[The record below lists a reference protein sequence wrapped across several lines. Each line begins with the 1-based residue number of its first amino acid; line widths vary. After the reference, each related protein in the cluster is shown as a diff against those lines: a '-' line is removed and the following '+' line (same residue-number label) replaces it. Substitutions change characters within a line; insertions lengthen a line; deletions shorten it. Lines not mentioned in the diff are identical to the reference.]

1 MYPQLNCIATFSALQ
16 DIFLY
21 WRTVHYELNT
31 DVLPQVYKC
40 DPFACVKFLTT
51 CVPKFWVYWVY
62 FVWKIITTE
71 TKIPGIIYHA
81 VWFMCIINYAI
92 WCMVNNKIQI
102 SLFILCCY
110 YFRHLTTYVTSWW
123 IYLLAWI
130 WLVAVNEQ
138 IHRHLNVWILEYIH
152 MDNIWNFYSLTFG
165 MVVQQIHKI
174 QEFQCPVI
182 NNVSTVHT
190 SNWTAFEYH
199 TFNADIDKAEICK
212 TPLDQTLSWTRQ
224 NIQFKVYSN
233 LKVLFGS
240 I

>member
-1 MYPQLNCIATFSALQ
+1 MCFK
-16 DIFLY
+16 
-21 WRTVHYELNT
+21 
-31 DVLPQVYKC
+31 VLSILSV
-40 DPFACVKFLTT
+40 
-51 CVPKFWVYWVY
+51 

-110 YFRHLTTYVTSWW
+110 YFRHLTTYVTSWL

-152 MDNIWNFYSLTFG
+152 MDNILTFLFIDIWNG
-165 MVVQQIHKI
+165 
-174 QEFQCPVI
+174 C
-182 NNVSTVHT
+182 S
-190 SNWTAFEYH
+190 
-199 TFNADIDKAEICK
+199 AD
-212 TPLDQTLSWTRQ
+212 TQ
-224 NIQFKVYSN
+224 NPGISVPRN
-233 LKVLFGS
+233 
-240 I
+240 